1 MDAGYIRPSKAPYG
15 ALVLFQRNKDR
26 SLRMC
31 IDYRALNKV
40 IIKNKY
46 PIPLIADLFD
56 QLGKERYFTK
66 LDLRLGCY
74 QVRIAEGDEAKTT
87 CVTRYGSYEFLVM
100 PFGLTNAPTTFCT
113 LVNKLFHLFL
123 DKFMMVY
130 LDDIVVYGHSLDE
143 HVLHLKQV
151 LRYNKLYVK
160 LENYSF
166 AQDKV
171 EFLGHKIKD
180 GGFSFNI
187 ALTAWMAWERS
198 GGYEDEDLGLE
209 NSEVSVVG
217 GKGLIL
223 LGVILVS
230 SREEIKIGLM
240 SRAAKLLP
248 CGKPFVGR
256 QTLQPG
262 SWEVDGGIFL
272 LDLSFKALAR
282 VVLGRGLCYFCIL
295 HYNCI
300 SCLG

>member
-1 MDAGYIRPSKAPYG
+1 MVSTERDAKSGAKTLSAMQFKKGFNKSEPCYLAVTRLETDEGSSKVEVPKAIERLETGSKPPAKVPYQMPPPELEELHKQLKELMDAGYIRPSKAPYG

-187 ALTAWMAWERS
+187 ALTVTFS
-198 GGYEDEDLGLE
+198 LNIIIPNYSTTNFLDE
-209 NSEVSVVG
+209 
-217 GKGLIL
+217 
-223 LGVILVS
+223 
-230 SREEIKIGLM
+230 
-240 SRAAKLLP
+240 
-248 CGKPFVGR
+248 
-256 QTLQPG
+256 
-262 SWEVDGGIFL
+262 
-272 LDLSFKALAR
+272 
-282 VVLGRGLCYFCIL
+282 CYNF
-295 HYNCI
+295 
-300 SCLG
+300 